1 MTQIQKLTEVQRETV
16 AEIDHDLNAVNALNA
31 KYDRQILK
39 DVVSGLERQAQDI
52 TDIDRALLAAE
63 ELGKLDATSGPR
75 HMEMD
80 AVQRRTSG
88 IRAKVTKRIADF
100 IKPIASSAAKAARQ
114 AAAKFEEEER
124 AEAVEEGFK
133 FSPSGKIGD
142 LRDRGKHFDRLAE
155 NPVGAL
161 PSKDFADWLAQQRIS

>member
-1 MTQIQKLTEVQRETV
+1 MTPIQELTEKQRETV
-16 AEIDHDLNAVNALNA
+16 AEIDHDLNAVNSLNA

-39 DVVSGLERQAQDI
+39 DVASVLEEQAQDI
-52 TDIDRALLAAE
+52 TDIDKALLAAE
-63 ELGKLDATSGPR
+63 ELGRLDATSGQR

-88 IRAKVTKRIADF
+88 IRAKVQKRIADF
-100 IKPIASSAAKAARQ
+100 IKPIASSAAKTARQ
-114 AAAKFEEEER
+114 AAAKFEAEEK
-124 AEAVEEGFK
+124 AEAEEQGFK

-155 NPVGAL
+155 NPGGAL